1 MTRRAGAAAELEASG
16 VRTRALRDLLDLPVV
31 VVVVG
36 TLGVINAG
44 ACPGE
49 AAAVPISCLSW
60 TANSHMS
67 RIA

>member
-16 VRTRALRDLLDLPVV
+16 VRTRALRDRLDLPVA

-36 TLGVINAG
+36 TLDVVDAG

-67 RIA
+67 TIA